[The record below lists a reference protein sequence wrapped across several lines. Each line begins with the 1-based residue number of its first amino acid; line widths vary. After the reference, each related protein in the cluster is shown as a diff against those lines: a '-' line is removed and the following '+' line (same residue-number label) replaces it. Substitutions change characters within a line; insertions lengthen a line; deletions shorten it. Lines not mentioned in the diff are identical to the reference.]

1 MKNKKEWQ
9 IVSNDMDCYYELV
22 SPLKVI
28 VRRYPTKAQA
38 EEGLEVILEA
48 VRRSSKN
55 EEQEQKIDPV

>member
-1 MKNKKEWQ
+1 MRNKKEWR

-22 SPLKVI
+22 SPLKVT

-48 VRRSSKN
+48 LKRSSKG

>member
-1 MKNKKEWQ
+1 MRNKKEWR

-22 SPLKVI
+22 SPIKVT

-48 VRRSSKN
+48 LKRSSKG

>member
-1 MKNKKEWQ
+1 MRNKKEWR
-9 IVSNDMDCYYELV
+9 IVSNEMDCYYELV
-22 SPLKVI
+22 SPLKVT

-48 VRRSSKN
+48 LKRSSKG